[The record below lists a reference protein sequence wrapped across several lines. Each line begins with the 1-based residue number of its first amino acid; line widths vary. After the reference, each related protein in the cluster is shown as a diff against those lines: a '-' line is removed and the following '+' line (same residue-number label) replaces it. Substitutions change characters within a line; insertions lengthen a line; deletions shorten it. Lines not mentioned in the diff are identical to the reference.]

1 MNKLKYHAKTTNLYG
16 NLIKCKINLITEND
30 ESHNFIIKSII
41 ICSAINGI
49 EHDISLRMLT
59 F

>member
-1 MNKLKYHAKTTNLYG
+1 MNKLKYHTKTTNFNRYL
-16 NLIKCKINLITEND
+16 LKWKIKLITENY

-41 ICSAINGI
+41 ICFVINGI

>member
-1 MNKLKYHAKTTNLYG
+1 MNKLKYHIKTTNFCRYLLKWKIKLIAENYDG
-16 NLIKCKINLITEND
+16 HNFLIK
-30 ESHNFIIKSII
+30 SFY
-41 ICSAINGI
+41 ICLAINGI